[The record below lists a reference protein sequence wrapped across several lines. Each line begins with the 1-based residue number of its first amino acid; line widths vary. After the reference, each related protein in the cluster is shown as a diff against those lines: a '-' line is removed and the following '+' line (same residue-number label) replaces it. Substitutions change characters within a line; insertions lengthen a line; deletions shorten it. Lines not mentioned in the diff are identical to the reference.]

1 MEAERY
7 KRVGFVIDI
16 DGTVV
21 LSGKALP
28 GAKETLD
35 HLEEKQIP
43 YLLLTNN
50 VARSEKLKA
59 KEVSD
64 MLGLKVPLKER
75 QVILNYTP
83 IKHKLNELKDGVV
96 LIVGR
101 EFRLKD
107 VLPLNGMEKFI
118 TIEEYCTIF
127 P

>member
-64 MLGLKVPLKER
+64 MLGLKVPL
-75 QVILNYTP
+75 T
-83 IKHKLNELKDGVV
+83 
-96 LIVGR
+96 
-101 EFRLKD
+101 
-107 VLPLNGMEKFI
+107 
-118 TIEEYCTIF
+118 
-127 P
+127 